1 MQSIQLYIGTDR
13 VEMFDDESVSITQS
27 IKNVKDISR
36 VFTTFTRQFTV
47 PASKPNNK
55 IFKHYYNYDIDNG
68 FDARTRKDATIEL
81 NYLPFREGKL
91 KLDGVDM
98 RDNKPYAYRLTFFGS
113 VVELKDI
120 LGEDKLPSLTALN
133 IDFKYDPDSILD
145 NLKRLTSYNAAGS
158 AQDGYSLPL
167 ITHSQRLY
175 YDSGR
180 ESEQSGNLYSGG
192 SKVQGLK
199 YNELKY
205 AVRLDKI
212 IAAIESEYSD
222 INFASGSFFDPA
234 EDTDIKHLYMWCHR
248 KKGKLEDTS
257 GTTIHIPFTG
267 SQGYSFFTGNT
278 FSLGAAGDTLTL
290 TVTPDNNNH
299 PFDLI
304 INRNGTLYERRSN
317 VTGEQIFTITDNLLI
332 TSGTYFT
339 FQLQVYEQ
347 PVTADVSLEF
357 VTTTAQTDTYSLTDE
372 LFDDTYRFNIQEQI
386 PEMTIIDF
394 LSSLFKMFNLVAY
407 VDDNGDIDV
416 QPLDTFYQS
425 TEHDIS
431 KYVDVNKSAIN
442 SALPYKEI
450 FFKYADTGTILAKQ
464 HLQQIAQV
472 EWGGNEYTNAE
483 NLDGEIYKVEPNF
496 HHAKYEKLLDS
507 YNLSVD
513 TGIQVGYFVDDNE
526 EAYLGKPLLLFIN
539 AKSASK
545 NINFVKL
552 GETTEITTSSTLNMP
567 TNLKTIDNNS
577 SNNIH
582 FDVER
587 NEYTNSDATATLFS
601 RFYNDYIENVFNE
614 KNRLTKVTAV
624 LPVGK
629 IINIELSDIVVING
643 RKYRI
648 NSMNTSLKDGRTDF
662 ELINYYA

>member
-27 IKNVKDISR
+27 IKNIKDISK
-36 VFTTFTRQFTV
+36 VFTTFSRQFTV
-47 PASKPNNK
+47 PASKENNK
-55 IFKHYYNYDIDNG
+55 LFKHYYNYDIDSG

-81 NYLPFREGKL
+81 NFLPFRDGKL

-98 RDNKPYAYRLTFFGS
+98 RDNKPYAYRVTFFGS
-113 VVELKDI
+113 VVELKEI
-120 LGEDKLPSLTALN
+120 LGEDKLPSLDDLD
-133 IDFKYDPDSILD
+133 IDFKYDPDSLLA
-145 NLKRLTSYNAAGS
+145 NLKQLTSTNAAGS
-158 AQDGYSLPL
+158 SADGYSLPL

-192 SKVQGLK
+192 SKVQGVK

-212 IAAIESEYSD
+212 ISAIESQYTD
-222 INFASGSFFDPA
+222 INFASGSFFDPL

-248 KKGKLEDTS
+248 KKGKIEDTS

-267 SQGYSFFTGNT
+267 SQSYSYFTGST
-278 FSLGAAGDTLTL
+278 FTLGSAGDTLTL
-290 TVTPDNNNH
+290 TVTPSNDNV

-304 INRNGTLYERRSN
+304 INRNGTLYERFSN
-317 VTGEQIFTITDNLLI
+317 VKGEQDFIITDNSLI

-339 FQLQVYEQ
+339 FQLMVYEQ
-347 PVTADVSLEF
+347 PLTADVSLEF
-357 VTTTAQTDTYSLTDE
+357 LTTTAQTDTYSLTSE

-386 PEMTIIDF
+386 PEMTVIDF

-407 VDDNGDIDV
+407 VDDSGDIDV
-416 QPLDTFYQS
+416 QPLDTYYQT

-431 KYVDVNKSAIN
+431 KYVDVNKSSIN
-442 SALPYKEI
+442 VALPYKEI
-450 FFKYADTGTILAKQ
+450 FFKYADTDTILAKQ
-464 HLQQIAQV
+464 HLQQIRQV
-472 EWGGNEYTNAE
+472 EWGGNEYSNGQ
-483 NLDGEIYKVEPNF
+483 NLDGSIYKVQPNF

-526 EAYLGKPLLLFIN
+526 EAYLGKPLLTFIN
-539 AKSASK
+539 AKSGLK
-545 NINFVKL
+545 NVNFVKL
-552 GETTEITTSSTLNMP
+552 GEVSEITTSSTLNMP
-567 TNLKTIDNNS
+567 TNLKTIDTNS

-582 FDVER
+582 FEVER
-587 NEYTNSDATATLFS
+587 NEFTNQDATGTLFS
-601 RFYNDYIENVFNE
+601 RFYEDYIVNVFNTR
-614 KNRLTKVTAV
+614 NRLTKMSAV

-629 IINIELSDIVVING
+629 IISIELSDIIVING

-648 NSMNTSLKDGRTDF
+648 NSMTTNLKDGRTEF
-662 ELINYYA
+662 ELTNYYD

>member
-27 IKNVKDISR
+27 IKNIKDISK
-36 VFTTFTRQFTV
+36 VFTTFSRQFTV
-47 PASKPNNK
+47 PASKTNNK
-55 IFKHYYNYDIDNG
+55 IFKHYYNYDINNG

-81 NYLPFREGKL
+81 NFLPFRDGKL

-98 RDNKPYAYRLTFFGS
+98 RDNKPYAYRVTFFGS
-113 VVELKDI
+113 VVELKEI
-120 LGEDKLPSLTALN
+120 LGEDKLPSLDDLD
-133 IDFKYDPDSILD
+133 IDFKYDPDSLLA
-145 NLKRLTSYNAAGS
+145 NLKQLTSTNAAGS
-158 AQDGYSLPL
+158 SADGYSLPL

-180 ESEQSGNLYSGG
+180 ESEQSGNLYSEG
-192 SKVQGLK
+192 SKIQGVK

-212 IAAIESEYSD
+212 ISAIENQYAD
-222 INFASGSFFDPA
+222 INFASGSFFDPL

-248 KKGKLEDTS
+248 KKGKIEDTS

-267 SQGYSFFTGNT
+267 TGSYSFFTGNT
-278 FSLGAAGDTLTL
+278 FTLGSAGDTLTL
-290 TVTPDNNNH
+290 TVTPSNNNT

-304 INRNGTLYERRSN
+304 INRNGTLYERFSN
-317 VTGEQIFTITDNLLI
+317 VKGEQEFIITDNLLI

-339 FQLQVYEQ
+339 FQLMVYEQ
-347 PVTADVSLEF
+347 PLTADVSLEF
-357 VTTTAQTDTYSLTDE
+357 VTTTAQTDTYSLTSE
-372 LFDDTYRFNIQEQI
+372 VFDDTYRFNIQEQI

-416 QPLDTFYQS
+416 QPLDTYYQT

-431 KYVDVNKSAIN
+431 KYIDIQRSAIN
-442 SALPYKEI
+442 VALPYKEI

-464 HLQQIAQV
+464 HLQEISQV
-472 EWGGNEYTNAE
+472 EWGGNEYSNGQ
-483 NLDGEIYKVEPNF
+483 NLDGDIYKVEPNF

-513 TGIQVGYFVDDNE
+513 TGVQVGYFVDDNE
-526 EAYLGKPLLLFIN
+526 EAYLGKPLLTFIN
-539 AKSASK
+539 AKSGLK

-552 GETTEITTSSTLNMP
+552 GEVSEITTSSTINMP

-587 NEYTNSDATATLFS
+587 NEYTNQNATATLFS
-601 RFYNDYIENVFNE
+601 RFYENYIANVFNAR
-614 KNRLTKVTAV
+614 NRLTRVNAI
-624 LPVGK
+624 LPIGK
-629 IINIELSDIVVING
+629 IISIELSDVIVING

-648 NSMNTSLKDGRTDF
+648 NSMETNLKDGRTSF
-662 ELINYYA
+662 ELINYYD